1 MIERRLRLWTGL
13 VLFVFVAT
21 HLLNHALGL
30 VSLEAAEAGRL
41 VFLRF
46 WRGPIGTA
54 LFYPSLVAH
63 VGLVLWAIYQRRRL
77 RLPILEA
84 VRLGL
89 GLVMPLLLVPHI
101 FGTRVLADTFE
112 FRDTYAYAVVGM
124 WVLHPSSALTQSVL
138 LVVAW
143 VHGCIGI
150 HFWLALKPWYP
161 RVRPLLYSVALLLP
175 VLSLLG
181 FAGLGAELGRLSTSP
196 EWLARTFAGI
206 TEHDE
211 ALVQDWARVA
221 NGLFIGS
228 VVLVFVGRQ
237 LRALWLRRHG
247 VRYLTYPGGRRVP
260 ILPGM
265 TILDASRSAGIPH
278 ASLCGGRGRCSTCRS
293 RISPASSRL
302 PRPSADEDRVLK
314 RVGAPPN
321 VRLACQLRPNVDL
334 NVVPLLPTTATPAD
348 GFLQPAYNQG
358 SEREIAILFA
368 DIRGFT
374 RFSEHRLPYDVV
386 FVLNQYFAAMG
397 EAVVEAG
404 GHLDKFIGD
413 GVMAL
418 FGLTSGTERGC
429 REALAAAVGM
439 SRALDDLNHVLA
451 HDLREPLRIGIGI
464 HMGHVIVGEMGHG
477 RPKGL
482 TAIGDAVN
490 TASRLESLT
499 KDFKAQLIV
508 SEDVSRYA
516 GVDLGRFPRHEIEVR
531 GRTMLMTITAIT
543 NAQELEPL
551 MASMDGRL
559 ASPGVAQQ
567 A

>member
-1 MIERRLRLWTGL
+1 
-13 VLFVFVAT
+13 
-21 HLLNHALGL
+21 
-30 VSLEAAEAGRL
+30 
-41 VFLRF
+41 
-46 WRGPIGTA
+46 
-54 LFYPSLVAH
+54 
-63 VGLVLWAIYQRRRL
+63 
-77 RLPILEA
+77 
-84 VRLGL
+84 
-89 GLVMPLLLVPHI
+89 
-101 FGTRVLADTFE
+101 
-112 FRDTYAYAVVGM
+112 
-124 WVLHPSSALTQSVL
+124 
-138 LVVAW
+138 
-143 VHGCIGI
+143 
-150 HFWLALKPWYP
+150 
-161 RVRPLLYSVALLLP
+161 
-175 VLSLLG
+175 
-181 FAGLGAELGRLSTSP
+181 
-196 EWLARTFAGI
+196 
-206 TEHDE
+206 
-211 ALVQDWARVA
+211 
-221 NGLFIGS
+221 
-228 VVLVFVGRQ
+228 
-237 LRALWLRRHG
+237 
-247 VRYLTYPGGRRVP
+247 
-260 ILPGM
+260 M

-293 RISPASSRL
+293 RISPVSSRL

-314 RVGAPPN
+314 RVAAPPN

-334 NVVPLLPTTATPAD
+334 NVVPLLPSTATPAD
-348 GFLQPAYNQG
+348 GFLQPAYTGG

-429 REALAAAVGM
+429 REALIAAVGM

-477 RPKGL
+477 RAKGL

-499 KDFKAQLIV
+499 KDFAAQLIV
-508 SEDVSRYA
+508 SEDVSRSA
-516 GVDLGRFPRHEIEVR
+516 GLDLGRFPRHEIEVR
-531 GRTMLMTITAIT
+531 GRTTLMTISAIT
-543 NAQELEPL
+543 SAQELAPL
-551 MASMDGRL
+551 LASMDGRL
-559 ASPGVAQQ
+559 ASSGVNQQ